1 MSAPA
6 LAPSVE
12 RLSVAGSRP
21 CLNVTRVLG
30 PDLPEEHP
38 ARQAWLTCFEAL
50 LNDADPL
57 SSRGFQAAR
66 AASLLVLA
74 RKLEAR
80 LLEALDHSDLP
91 LPSAAA
97 ISQCV
102 RLEQEAAEILE
113 SLREEP
119 AHDMDGPM
127 NTLPDMP
134 VSQKVPTPDS
144 SVLFRTGVSDSAGQ
158 PDNPPALSHP
168 PITHE
173 RSRPSVSCCLEE
185 PPDPEQTTPEY
196 RLRLARAEREAGL
209 LLPETRP
216 SAKRLIREAAR
227 RVLLDDL
234 PSHGHRFPA
243 GRPVS

>member
-6 LAPSVE
+6 LAPSVK
-12 RLSVAGSRP
+12 RLSVADSRP

-30 PDLPEEHP
+30 PDLPDEHP

-50 LNDADPL
+50 LNNADPL
-57 SSRGFQAAR
+57 SSRGFKAAR

-74 RKLEAR
+74 RKLETR
-80 LLEALDHSDLP
+80 LLEALDHPDLP

-97 ISQCV
+97 ISQCM

-113 SLREEP
+113 SLGEEP
-119 AHDMDGPM
+119 PHDTDGPM
-127 NTLPDMP
+127 NTLPDKP
-134 VSQKVPTPDS
+134 VCLKVPTPAS
-144 SVLFRTGVSDSAGQ
+144 SVLFRQKVSDSAGQ

-173 RSRPSVSCCLEE
+173 RSRPSVPCCLEE

-196 RLRLARAEREAGL
+196 RLRVARAEREAGL
-209 LLPETRP
+209 LLPKTRP
-216 SAKRLIREAAR
+216 SANRLIREASR

-234 PSHGHRFPA
+234 PSHVHRFPA
-243 GRPVS
+243 VRPPS